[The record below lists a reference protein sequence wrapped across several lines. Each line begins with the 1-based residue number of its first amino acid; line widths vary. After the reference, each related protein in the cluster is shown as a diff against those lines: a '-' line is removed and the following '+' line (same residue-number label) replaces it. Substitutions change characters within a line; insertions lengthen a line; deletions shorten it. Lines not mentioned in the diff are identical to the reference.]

1 MKYDLQ
7 QIRERYDA
15 GEQLKFIFFWGH
27 HQTGPFIKP
36 TCFSQWYERGF
47 SIDGLQ
53 YRCAEQ
59 WMMAEK
65 ARLFSDPETR
75 QLILDATTP
84 RDMKALG
91 RKVRNFD
98 SEVWSKNAR
107 EIVTR
112 GNIAKFSQNDDLKRY
127 ILGTGDKVLVEASPY
142 DRIWGIGMSR
152 DDAGVNNPH
161 NWKGTNRL
169 GFCLMEARDRIK
181 EGNLYR
187 IKEGNF

>member
-15 GEQLKFIFFWGH
+15 GEQLEFIFFWGH

-47 SIDGLQ
+47 SIDGVQ

-65 ARLFSDPETR
+65 AHLFGDSETR
-75 QLILDATTP
+75 QLILDASHP
-84 RDMKALG
+84 REMKALG
-91 RKVRNFD
+91 RKVKNFD
-98 SEVWSKNAR
+98 SEIWNKNAR

-112 GNIAKFSQNDDLKRY
+112 GNIAKFSQNDDLNRY
-127 ILGTGDKVLVEASPY
+127 LLGTSDKVLVEASPY
-142 DRIWGIGMSR
+142 DRIWGIGLAKETS
-152 DDAGVNNPH
+152 DIENPH
-161 NWKGTNRL
+161 TWKGTNWL
-169 GFCLMEARDRIK
+169 GFCLMEARDIIK
-181 EGNLYR
+181 EGNSL
-187 IKEGNF
+187 

>member
-15 GEQLKFIFFWGH
+15 GEQLEFIFFWGH

-47 SIDGLQ
+47 SIDGVQ

-65 ARLFSDPETR
+65 ARLFGDSETR
-75 QLILDATTP
+75 QLILDATHP
-84 RDMKALG
+84 REMKALG
-91 RKVRNFD
+91 RQVRNFD
-98 SEVWSKNAR
+98 AEIWNKNAR
-107 EIVTR
+107 DIVTR

-142 DRIWGIGMSR
+142 DRIWGIGLVKETP
-152 DDAGVNNPH
+152 DIENPYT
-161 NWKGTNRL
+161 WKGTNWL
-169 GFCLMEARDRIK
+169 GCCLMEARDIIK
-181 EGNLYR
+181 EGNL
-187 IKEGNF
+187 